1 MNYTIINGAVEFG
14 AETILEEINF
24 EIKGKDKIAVVGRNG
39 AGKSTL
45 LKALINNEMLTEG
58 IGEDKFSIYKEGS
71 PVIGYL
77 KQIEFEDDSIT
88 MLDELLKVYKPIT
101 DLENKIQKLVKQMET
116 DKSEKLAM
124 EYSKAMDRY
133 EFLDGYTYKKE
144 YETVINKFGFS
155 ADDKNKKDF
164 RIFRWS
170 KN

>member
-45 LKALINNEMLTEG
+45 LKAIINNEMLTEG

-77 KQIEFEDDSIT
+77 KQI
-88 MLDELLKVYKPIT
+88 
-101 DLENKIQKLVKQMET
+101 
-116 DKSEKLAM
+116 
-124 EYSKAMDRY
+124 
-133 EFLDGYTYKKE
+133 
-144 YETVINKFGFS
+144 
-155 ADDKNKKDF
+155 
-164 RIFRWS
+164 
-170 KN
+170 